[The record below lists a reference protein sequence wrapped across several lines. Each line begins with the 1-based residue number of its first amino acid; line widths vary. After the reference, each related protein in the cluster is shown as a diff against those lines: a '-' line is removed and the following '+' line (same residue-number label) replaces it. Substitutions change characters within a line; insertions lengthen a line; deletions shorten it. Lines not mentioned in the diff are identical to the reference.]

1 MRHVL
6 STGRS
11 RLGIAGAILAA
22 LMAVVALTLVRS
34 ASAAPTELFVS
45 EYVEGSSNNKA
56 LEIFNGTGAPVALD
70 GVFAVQLYANGSATP
85 TATIA
90 LTGTVA
96 AGDVFVLARSTAD
109 AAILAAADQTSTN
122 FLWNGNDAVALVK
135 NGTTIDV
142 IGQIGVDPG
151 VEWGTGDTST
161 ADNTLR
167 RKPSVQA
174 GDADGS
180 DTFDPALQWDGLA
193 NDTFSGL
200 GAHSIDTGGG
210 GGGGG
215 ANTAPVAVD
224 DAVTLEE
231 DGGPEVIA
239 VLANDADSDGDTLT
253 IVSATDPA
261 HGNVSVDGS
270 TLVYVPDV
278 DYAGSDSL
286 GYTISDGHGETDTA
300 NVAVTVTPA
309 NDDPDAEDDAFS
321 MAEDTSVSVDVLAN
335 DEDVDGDTLT
345 ITEVD
350 NAAHGSVT
358 VATGGA
364 RVLYTPAANY
374 NGPDTFGYTV
384 SDGVGIGEAEVT
396 VTVTAVN
403 DPPVGVAD
411 AATVNQ
417 GSNVVV
423 DVLANDS
430 AGPTNESGQTLS
442 VASVTAPAHGTA
454 AVITSGADAG
464 KVRYTPSPAY
474 SGADSFSYVVSDGS
488 ATATGAVAI
497 TVRAGGPVIQPSCN
511 LTATILGTVGDDTL
525 VGTPGDDIIRA
536 RRGRDT
542 IDGRGGN
549 DVICG
554 GPGADRITSGDG
566 SDWIAGGTG
575 VDTIDSGAG
584 NDRVRGGFG
593 ADSIVTAAGDDRIA
607 AGPGDDDGNAG
618 DGRNAVGG
626 GAGDDRLVA
635 GSGDDRVDGGAGV
648 DSCDADGGHNTLVRC
663 E

>member
-11 RLGIAGAILAA
+11 RLAIAGVILAA
-22 LMAVVALTLVRS
+22 LAAVVALTLVRT

-56 LEIFNGTGAPVALD
+56 LEIYNGTGAPVALD
-70 GVFAVQLYANGSATP
+70 GVYAVQLYANGSATA

-90 LTGTVA
+90 LTGTIA
-96 AGDVFVLARSTAD
+96 SGDVFVLARSSAD
-109 AAILAAADQTSTN
+109 AAVLAAADQTSTN

-135 NGTTIDV
+135 NGTAIDV
-142 IGQIGVDPG
+142 VGQIGVDPG
-151 VEWGTGDTST
+151 VEWGTGDAST
-161 ADNTLR
+161 TDNTLR
-167 RKPSVQA
+167 RKPSIQA

-180 DTFDPALQWDGLA
+180 DTFDPALQWDGFP

-200 GAHSIDTGGG
+200 GTHSIDTGGG
-210 GGGGG
+210 GGGG
-215 ANTAPVAVD
+215 ANTPPVAAD

-231 DGGPEVIA
+231 DGGPEVIV
-239 VLANDADSDGDTLT
+239 VLANDADPDVGDTLT
-253 IVSATDPA
+253 IASATDPA

-278 DYAGSDSL
+278 DYAGSDSF
-286 GYTISDGHGETDTA
+286 GYTISDGHGGSDTA
-300 NVAVTVTPA
+300 SVAITVTPA
-309 NDDPDAEDDAFS
+309 NDDPDAEDDAFT

-350 NAAHGSVT
+350 GAAHGSVT

-374 NGPDTFGYTV
+374 ERRDTFGYTV
-384 SDGVGIGEAEVT
+384 SDGAGIDEAEVT

-403 DPPVGVAD
+403 DPPIAGAD
-411 AATVNQ
+411 SATVNQ
-417 GSNVVV
+417 GSNVAV

-430 AGPTNESGQTLS
+430 PGPANESGQTLS

-454 AVITSGADAG
+454 AVIASGPDAG

-488 ATATGAVAI
+488 ATASGAVSI
-497 TVRAGGPVIQPSCN
+497 TVRPGGPAVQPSCN

-525 VGTPGDDIIRA
+525 VGTPGDDVIRA

-566 SDWIAGGTG
+566 SDWIAAGTG
-575 VDTIDSGAG
+575 VDTIDSGGG

-607 AGPGDDDGNAG
+607 AGPGNDDGNAG

-635 GSGDDRVDGGAGV
+635 GSGDDRIDGGAGV
-648 DSCDADGGHNTLVRC
+648 DSCDADGGRNTLVRC